1 MSAREFFFENGEKK
15 LRFQYGYGYLWT
27 GPKTIAFLPFT
38 CPSPSSLLKL
48 PNIKNKKVVG
58 RFKFRIILSR
68 AKSEIK
74 TMRHLT

>member
-15 LRFQYGYGYLWT
+15 VAFSSEYGYLWT
-27 GPKTIAFLPFT
+27 GPKPIAFLPFT

-48 PNIKNKKVVG
+48 PNIKNKKLVG
-58 RFKFRIILSR
+58 WFKFRIILSR

-74 TMRHLT
+74 TIRHLT